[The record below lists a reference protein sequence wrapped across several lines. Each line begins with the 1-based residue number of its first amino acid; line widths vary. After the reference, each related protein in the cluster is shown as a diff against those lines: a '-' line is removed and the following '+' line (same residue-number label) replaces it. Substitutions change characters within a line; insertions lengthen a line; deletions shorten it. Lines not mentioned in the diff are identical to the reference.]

1 MVSVVTRRAIWFARV
16 LSKDATIPQPS
27 TSRGWIFFG
36 SRRAISLS
44 NTYRSSGYY
53 ALFPVVPNATPENNR
68 FVANV
73 CNAEDWPALSVP
85 PKEMY
90 EGTVRMLLEYGATV
104 HEHMKVL
111 EGMHPEDLT
120 FENVIEPFIAE
131 EEQVLY
137 AFHTLWTRMVTDWPI
152 SSELHADF
160 MKIHELAITEVSAK
174 WKHDIFFKAIKVLC
188 ERNEI
193 AERWKRRLADFYYL
207 QMKSRAMG
215 EASKKHEQFL
225 GHDSFVEHSVLRYRM
240 ILRNSDDM
248 ENIQI
253 IDRTAFKDAPP
264 EVLRKLAGNRT
275 EYEDRPWLVS
285 LTARSIKPILTYC
298 SDKAIRASVWDK
310 WISRASKP
318 HNLARV
324 TSNSRT
330 IETIKRHQGK
340 KAALLGFSTYA
351 EYRLAYK
358 MAESPKIVRKFTK
371 ALARRMRPLFDDR
384 MQTWSSFAA
393 EEEKLYTLAPSDLYY
408 ICRKEAESLHE
419 IDPLDLMYHFPF
431 WPTFENMLEIFSYIF
446 GVLFEDITGGS
457 LDRCHPDIRI
467 FSVTDSSGVHLGRLY
482 VDPFERPNKCCTW
495 DTLLGRNY
503 CDEYKWDKIVY
514 LFANLGISS
523 SSDSS
528 TLLHYEELQNLLFH
542 AGRAM
547 QFLFSQSPYRDLII
561 PWKIFH
567 ALDMDAADLLPTIV
581 QFFIFKPVLLTALSC
596 KHLKTGEALSETK
609 ANNVALGLS
618 RSAFY
623 ETYRALFWTDFD
635 LTLFDMK
642 DPDQVTW
649 QEVYQQKLT
658 EYFAFKN
665 AKRDMQPCS
674 FAPIFGRN
682 MSMAMYYSRLWTEM
696 LALDIHDTFE
706 KEDDVCATGD
716 RLKKAILFEGASQP
730 QRELY
735 RRFQGRDPS
744 PDAMCD
750 FYDPPQY
757 HISIGASNENVTPYL
772 NSDVQTDTEKLKAKQ
787 RLPTK

>member
-1 MVSVVTRRAIWFARV
+1 MVSVFARRAAWFRRA
-16 LSKDATIPQPS
+16 LLKDTTIPEPS
-27 TSRGWIFFG
+27 TSCGWISFG

-44 NTYRSSGYY
+44 NTYRHAGYY
-53 ALFPVVPNATPENNR
+53 VLFPVVPNATPENNR

-73 CNAEDWPALSVP
+73 CNAEDWPALCVT

-90 EGTVRMLLEYGATV
+90 EGTVRMLLEYGATL

-111 EGMHPEDLT
+111 EGMQPEDIT

-160 MKIHELAITEVSAK
+160 MKIHELAINEVSAK
-174 WKHDIFFKAIKVLC
+174 WKYDVFYKAVKALC

-193 AERWKRRLADFYYL
+193 TERWKRRLADFYYL
-207 QMKSRAMG
+207 QMKSAAMG
-215 EASKKHEQFL
+215 ETSKKYEQFT
-225 GHDSFVEHSVLRYRM
+225 GHDSFVEHYVRRYRM
-240 ILRNSDDM
+240 
-248 ENIQI
+248 
-253 IDRTAFKDAPP
+253 
-264 EVLRKLAGNRT
+264 
-275 EYEDRPWLVS
+275 EYEEGPWLVNA
-285 LTARSIKPILTYC
+285 TARSIKPLLTYC
-298 SDKAIRASVWDK
+298 SDKAIRATVWDK
-310 WISRASKP
+310 WISRATKP
-318 HNLARV
+318 HSLALV
-324 TSNSRT
+324 TSNART
-330 IETIKRHQGK
+330 IETIRRHQGK
-340 KAALLGFSTYA
+340 KAALFGFATYA

-371 ALARRMRPLFDDR
+371 ALAKRMRPLFDDR
-384 MQTWSSFAA
+384 MQVWSTFAA

-431 WPTFENMLEIFSYIF
+431 WPTFENMLEVFSYIF
-446 GVLFEDITGGS
+446 GVLFEDITSGN
-457 LDRCHPDIRI
+457 LDRCHPDVRI
-467 FSVTDSSGVHLGRLY
+467 FSVTDASGLHLGRLY
-482 VDPFERPNKCCTW
+482 VDPFERLNKCCTW
-495 DTLLGRNY
+495 DALLGRSY
-503 CDEYKWDKIVY
+503 CAGKTWDKIVY
-514 LFANLGISS
+514 LFANLSVSS
-523 SSDSS
+523 SSNSS

-542 AGRAM
+542 AGRAL
-547 QFLFSQSPYRDLII
+547 QLLLSQSPYRDLVV
-561 PWKIFH
+561 PWRIFH
-567 ALDMDAADLLPTIV
+567 AHDVDAVDLLPTIV
-581 QFFIFKPVLLTALSC
+581 QFFIFKPVLLAALSC

-609 ANNVALGLS
+609 ANNIALGLS
-618 RSAFY
+618 RSTFY

-635 LTLFDMK
+635 LTLFDTK
-642 DPDQVTW
+642 DTDQITW
-649 QEVYQQKLT
+649 QEVYHQKLR

-665 AKRDMQPCS
+665 VKRDMQPCS
-674 FAPIFGRN
+674 FAPIFGN
-682 MSMAMYYSRLWTEM
+682 SMSMATYYNRLWAEM

-706 KEDDVCATGD
+706 KENDVCATGD

-757 HISIGASNENVTPYL
+757 HSIAASNEDATPYL
-772 NSDVQTDTEKLKAKQ
+772 ESDLQTNPEKLEVKQ
-787 RLPTK
+787 EAPTK